1 MKLNST
7 LKKRLIP
14 LAILGIA
21 IVASVVI
28 MGNPPKAKRWGG
40 SKAPQMMVE
49 AKKLQPQLFQVQVDS
64 FGNVRP
70 RVESVLVSQASGQIN
85 YINDNFRDGGFFEKG
100 EVLIKLDDRDARA
113 DVKIAEAN
121 FLDAKQ
127 KLVEEKARA
136 EQALTDWQRLGK
148 KGTPSSLVLREPQ
161 LAAAQAKLLSSE
173 AQLAKA
179 KLSLERTQIAAPY
192 AGRVLQKKV
201 DLGQVISN
209 NSQLA
214 DIYSVDV
221 VEVRLPIKNQDLAL
235 LDLPEEFRGEQ
246 GRDEQTSGVIFSGT
260 TGEGHWS
267 GELVRTE
274 GAIDE
279 SSQQLYVVAQIKD
292 PYALVNKSAMPIK
305 IGQYLS
311 AQVSGKLLS
320 NAIVVP
326 VKSIYQGSYV
336 YVVEE
341 GLLMRRQ
348 VELLWKNKEQAIVKS
363 GLNGDEVLVTT
374 ALGQVSSGTPVS
386 ISGQENKRMAN
397 AKGAAK
403 GNMQERLARMPA
415 KVREKIKQE
424 AKERGV
430 SVEQVMKEKRK
441 ARMANGG

>member
-1 MKLNST
+1 MTLNST

-14 LAILGIA
+14 LAVIGIA
-21 IVASVVI
+21 VMASVII
-28 MGNPPKAKRWGG
+28 MGNPPKANRWGG

-49 AKKLQPQLFQVQVDS
+49 AKKLESQLFQVQVDS

-70 RVESVLVSQASGQIN
+70 RVESVLVSQASGQIT

-100 EVLIKLDDRDARA
+100 EVLVKLDDRDARA

-121 FLDAKQ
+121 FMDAKQ
-127 KLVEEKARA
+127 QLVEEKARGA
-136 EQALTDWQRLGK
+136 QALTDWQRIGK
-148 KGTPSSLVLREPQ
+148 KGKPSALVLREPQ

-173 AQLAKA
+173 AQLTKA
-179 KLSLERTQIAAPY
+179 KLSLERTKIAAPY
-192 AGRVLQKKV
+192 AGRVLAKKV

-214 DIYSVDV
+214 DIYSIDV
-221 VEVRLPIKNQDLAL
+221 VEIRLPIKNQDLAL
-235 LDLPEEFRGEQ
+235 LDLPEEFRGQQ
-246 GRDEQTSGVIFSGT
+246 GDEKQTSTVIFSGP
-260 TGEGHWS
+260 TGEGNWV

-292 PYALVNKSAMPIK
+292 PYAFENKTAMPIK

-311 AQVSGKLLS
+311 AKVSGKLLS
-320 NAIVVP
+320 NAIVIP
-326 VKSIYQGSYV
+326 VQSIYQGSYV

-341 GLLMRRQ
+341 GVLMRRPI
-348 VELLWKNKEQAIVKS
+348 ELLWKNKEQAVVKS

-386 ISGQENKRMAN
+386 ISGQQIKQVAN

-403 GNMQERLARMPA
+403 GNVQDRLARMPA
-415 KVREKIKQE
+415 KVREKIEQE
-424 AKERGV
+424 AKSRGI

>member
-14 LAILGIA
+14 LAILGVA
-21 IVASVVI
+21 IIASVVI
-28 MGNPPKAKRWGG
+28 MGNPPKANRWGG

-49 AKKLQPQLFQVQVDS
+49 ATKLEPQLFQIQVDS

-85 YINDNFRDGGFFEKG
+85 YINNNFRDGGFFEKG
-100 EVLIKLDDRDARA
+100 EVLVKLDDRDAQA

-121 FLDAKQ
+121 YLDAKQ

-136 EQALTDWQRLGK
+136 EQALIDWQRLGK
-148 KGTPSSLVLREPQ
+148 KGTPSALVLREPQ

-179 KLSLERTQIAAPY
+179 KLSLERTQIVAPY

-221 VEVRLPIKNQDLAL
+221 VEVRLPIKNQDLPL
-235 LDLPEEFRGEQ
+235 LELPEEFRGEQ
-246 GRDEQTSGVIFSGT
+246 SRDPQTSKVVFTGT
-260 TGEGHWS
+260 TGDGSWT
-267 GELVRTE
+267 GELIRTE

-292 PYALVNKSAMPIK
+292 PYALENKMAMPIK

-348 VELLWKNKEQAIVKS
+348 VELLWKNKEQAIVKT
-363 GLNGDEVLVTT
+363 GLKGGEVLVTT

-386 ISGQENKRMAN
+386 IAGQETKRVAN
-397 AKGAAK
+397 AKGAMK
-403 GNMQERLARMPA
+403 GNLQERLARMPA
-415 KVREKIKQE
+415 KVREKIEQE
-424 AKERGV
+424 AKSRGI